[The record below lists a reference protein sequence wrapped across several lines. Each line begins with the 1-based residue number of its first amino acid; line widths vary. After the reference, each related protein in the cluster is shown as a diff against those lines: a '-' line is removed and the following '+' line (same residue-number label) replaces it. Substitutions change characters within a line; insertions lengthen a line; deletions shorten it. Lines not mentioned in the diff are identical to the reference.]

1 MANHPIPD
9 QSKDFIASGMVLI
22 TDPRS
27 DEYLSKVRKHPN
39 DPPTDRYSQWCGG
52 KNGFDDFVERWH

>member
-9 QSKDFIASGMVLI
+9 QGNEFIKSGMVLI

-27 DEYLSKVRKHPN
+27 DKYLGKVQKHPN
-39 DPPTDRYSQWCGG
+39 DPPKDRYSKWCGG